1 MKNRKSFLAMLGMT
15 GMTLGVAA
23 RGSAAPTDGSTAGP
37 KAPAAPSASASA
49 SATPDVTPSSAASA
63 AATGT
68 SGATKPPSEA
78 ALATARTMR
87 RFDPQ
92 LSDAEIE
99 TIARGI
105 DENATAG
112 ARLNPKNKRLR
123 NSDEPVTAFTVP
135 LA

>member
-1 MKNRKSFLAMLGMT
+1 MLGMT

-23 RGSAAPTDGSTAGP
+23 RGAAAPSDGSTAGP
-37 KAPAAPSASASA
+37 EAFAIPSASP
-49 SATPDVTPSSAASA
+49 SATPEVAPSSAASA
-63 AATGT
+63 DATGAP
-68 SGATKPPSEA
+68 GASKPPSEA
-78 ALATARTMR
+78 ALATSRTMR
-87 RFDPQ
+87 KFDAQ

-123 NSDEPVTAFTVP
+123 NSDEPVTTFTVP
-135 LA
+135 LG